1 MQLVER
7 HVVKDNRFE
16 DICTKSGLLYN
27 FVTYHYRQ
35 AIFKQQ
41 EYFTEFEM
49 SKLCTE
55 FNQVD
60 YRNLPAQTSQQVIKQ
75 VFINFKSWI
84 QAKKEFIKNPH
95 KFKGCPKLPG
105 FKTGKKQNLV
115 VFTNQNAR
123 LKNGFIYFPK
133 SSLLKPIKTNLTSF
147 QQVRIVPKATC
158 YIVEIV
164 YNKEVDDLGLNK
176 DNFLS
181 LDLGLNNYV
190 SAISNVDNSFIINGK
205 IIKSFNCWFNKNK
218 AKLQAYIGNKG
229 TSKRLQNLNNYRNF
243 WIEDKN
249 HKISRFII
257 DYCITNN
264 IGTIIVGKN
273 KQWKT
278 SINLGH
284 KVNQRF
290 VEIPHAK
297 LIYKIKYKAEL
308 VGISVIET
316 EESYTSKCDALALEP
331 IQKHEKY
338 LGKRVKRGL
347 FRTQKGLKINA
358 DVNGSL
364 NIARIVAGDKII
376 TDSVRSIVL
385 MPKKFTL
392 YCK

>member
-41 EYFTEFEM
+41 EYFTEFEI
-49 SKLCTE
+49 SKLCAE

-60 YRNLPAQTSQQVIKQ
+60 YRNLPAQTNQQVIKQ
-75 VFINFKSWI
+75 VFKNFKSWI
-84 QAKKEFIKNPH
+84 QAKKEFTKNPH
-95 KFKGCPKLPG
+95 KFKGYPKLPG

-123 LKNGFIYFPK
+123 LKNGFIHFPK
-133 SSLLKPIKTNLTSF
+133 SSLLKPIRTNLTNF

-158 YIVEIV
+158 YVVEIV
-164 YNKEVDDLGLNK
+164 YNREVDNLGLNK

-190 SAISNVDNSFIINGK
+190 SAINNVDNSFIINGK

-229 TSKRLQNLNNYRNF
+229 TSKKLQNLNNYRNF

-257 DYCITNN
+257 DYCITND

-297 LIYKIKYKAEL
+297 LIDKIKYKAEF

-331 IQKHEKY
+331 IQKHSNY
-338 LGKRVKRGL
+338 LGNRVKRGL
-347 FRTQKGLKINA
+347 FQSSTGKLINS
-358 DVNGSL
+358 DINGAI
-364 NIARIVAGDKII
+364 NIARKVIGDSLIKGIINSGLVFSPKII
-376 TDSVRSIVL
+376 NV
-385 MPKKFTL
+385 F
-392 YCK
+392 

>member
-16 DICTKSGLLYN
+16 DICTKSGLLCN

-35 AIFKQQ
+35 SIFKQQ

-264 IGTIIVGKN
+264 MGTIIVGKN

-297 LIYKIKYKAEL
+297 LIDKIKYKAEL

-316 EESYTSKCDALALEP
+316 EESYTSKCDSLALES
-331 IQKHEKY
+331 IQKHSNY

-347 FRTQKGLKINA
+347 FQSSTGKLISSDINGA
-358 DVNGSL
+358 I
-364 NIARIVAGDKII
+364 NIARKVIGDSFVKGIINSGLVFRPKII
-376 TDSVRSIVL
+376 NI
-385 MPKKFTL
+385 F
-392 YCK
+392 

>member
-16 DICTKSGLLYN
+16 DICTKSGLLCN

-35 AIFKQQ
+35 SIFKQQ

-49 SKLCTE
+49 SKLCAE

-60 YRNLPAQTSQQVIKQ
+60 YRNLPTQTSQQVIKQ
-75 VFINFKSWI
+75 VFKNFKSWI

-133 SSLLKPIKTNLTSF
+133 SSSLKPIRTNLTSF

-190 SAISNVDNSFIINGK
+190 SAISNVVKSFIINGK

-331 IQKHEKY
+331 IQKHSNY

-347 FRTQKGLKINA
+347 FQSSTGKLISSDINGA
-358 DVNGSL
+358 I
-364 NIARIVAGDKII
+364 NIARKVIGDSFVKGIINSGLVFRPKII
-376 TDSVRSIVL
+376 NI
-385 MPKKFTL
+385 F
-392 YCK
+392 